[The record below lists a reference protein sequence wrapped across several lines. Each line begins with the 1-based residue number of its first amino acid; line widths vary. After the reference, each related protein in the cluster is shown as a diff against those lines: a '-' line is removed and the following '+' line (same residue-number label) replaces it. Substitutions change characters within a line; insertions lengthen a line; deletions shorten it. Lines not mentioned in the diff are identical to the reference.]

1 MNTIKKV
8 SGLLLG
14 LYIMQAGFS
23 HYTAK
28 YHVIVDTDGGID
40 DFRALCMLMASPE
53 IEVIAITTADGILN
67 PVETAVK
74 VSSLLHRFG
83 HQGIPVGIGN
93 EQPGNIDLPAG
104 ASEVAKKIS
113 WGEETIEYAGSRPAA
128 VDLIKASL
136 SLEEMPVDF
145 IALGPL
151 TNLAAAIQSETGLE
165 EGIRKISWYS
175 EGMNKGGLN
184 YEMDPHAANLVA
196 SSGYRMDLIH
206 SGGSMINSLQD
217 FLLALDTVNHDY
229 AKAMLDLYKME
240 DGLVQDHHMG
250 SHLGDDCIPL
260 YLIHP
265 EYFITIP
272 LLDEPE
278 RFEIR
283 ADGTPGLQLAML
295 RMLDSDNED
304 KSIIFNRF
312 PIDAELFEEDVAAIS
327 DQVIDKHGLK
337 EWKIVVL
344 TNEFHEHLGIY
355 SILGA
360 KMGLRAREYF
370 CVGIDELPVES
381 LAGNN
386 PPVSCL
392 NDGLQVSTGA
402 TLGHGTIVVCD
413 ENPSPTAR
421 FTFKNST
428 IEIHL
433 KESLLKQI
441 RDDIKTGIQKYGL
454 DSPEYWDYIRKLA
467 LQFWIELDR
476 RDIFEIVMCD
486 MARD

>member
-1 MNTIKKV
+1 MNTIKKI

-14 LYIMQAGFS
+14 LFIMQAGFS

-28 YHVIVDTDGGID
+28 YHVIVDTDGGMD
-40 DFRALCMLMASPE
+40 DFRALCMMLASPE

-93 EQPGNIDLPAG
+93 ERPGNIDLPAG

-113 WGEETIEYAGSRPAA
+113 WGEETIENVGSRPAA

-151 TNLAAAIQSETGLE
+151 TNIAAAIQSETGLE
-165 EGIRKISWYS
+165 EGIRKIIWYS
-175 EGMNKGGLN
+175 EGMGGTGLN
-184 YEMDPHAANLVA
+184 YKMDPHASNIVA
-196 SSGYRMDLIH
+196 RSGYCMDLIS
-206 SGGSMINSLQD
+206 SGGSMIGNLKD
-217 FLLALDTVNHDY
+217 FLLALDTIRSDY
-229 AKAMLDLYKME
+229 AKAILDIYRRNESSIM
-240 DGLVQDHHMG
+240 HHNMG
-250 SHLGDDCIPL
+250 SRLADDCIPL
-260 YLIHP
+260 YLTHP
-265 EYFITIP
+265 EHFIVTPVGDDPDRREIHADASSD
-272 LLDEPE
+272 LQNAI
-278 RFEIR
+278 FE
-283 ADGTPGLQLAML
+283 L
-295 RMLDSDNED
+295 LDSDNED

-312 PIDAELFEEDVAAIS
+312 PTDANLFENDVAAIS
-327 DQVIDKHGLK
+327 DQVIDKYGLK

-355 SILGA
+355 SIIGA

-413 ENPSPTAR
+413 KNPSPTAR

-441 RDDIKTGIQKYGL
+441 RDDIKTGIQEHGL
-454 DSPEYWDYIRKLA
+454 DSSEYWDYIRKLA
-467 LQFWIELDR
+467 LQYWIGLDR
-476 RDIFEIVMCD
+476 RDIFEIVICD
-486 MARD
+486 MAGD